1 MPRNVDPAVRALPG
15 VRLIDLADLRSA
27 GLAGAGGLADDLAA
41 AEEIIE
47 DELQRYRRWLAGRP
61 AATAVRRMRGGAEE
75 AARQELDR
83 AAGDLP
89 AEVRPAVER
98 LLLRT
103 VHRLVHQPTRELR
116 AAAEAGDGDLVRML
130 AGLFD
135 AAPAGRSAA
144 WGRPRARPGRGRG
157 QLAVS
162 RTQQAGS
169 AVRRSTC
176 SDRTWEPRSRPATKA
191 SFIPQTSSRCDADSS
206 AKMQLRS
213 VHSPESCTRGS

>member
-27 GLAGAGGLADDLAA
+27 GLAGAGGLAHDLAA

-47 DELQRYRRWLAGRP
+47 DELQRCLRWLAGRQ
-61 AATAVRRMRGGAEE
+61 AAAAVRRMRSGAEE

-83 AAGDLP
+83 ARGRAAGRGPSRRGAAAAADRAP
-89 AEVRPAVER
+89 
-98 LLLRT
+98 
-103 VHRLVHQPTRELR
+103 LVHQPTLELR
-116 AAAEAGDGDLVRML
+116 AAARPATATWSACWPACSTRPRRRLAAWRGRAASKV
-130 AGLFD
+130 AGL
-135 AAPAGRSAA
+135 P
-144 WGRPRARPGRGRG
+144 
-157 QLAVS
+157 AVS

-206 AKMQLRS
+206 EKMQLRS